1 VNTPWA
7 STRSQSLSES
17 SKSSGIAPQQLPS
30 GPSGPRET
38 KGAALVSGEQIA
50 REKAEILG
58 APVVKLG
65 PPRLRCHFCGQMTTS
80 VVEVKGPTPHDGSGP
95 TVRLKGVCC
104 HAKR

>member
-17 SKSSGIAPQQLPS
+17 SKSSGIAPQQSPS

-50 REKAEILG
+50 REKAEILN
-58 APVVKLG
+58 APAIKVGQLTM
-65 PPRLRCHFCGQMTTS
+65 RCHFCGQMSSALTRIAPTHPDGQ
-80 VVEVKGPTPHDGSGP
+80 VRWKGD
-95 TVRLKGVCC
+95 CC
-104 HAKR
+104 NAKR